1 MHRVGVRLRRLEV
14 SDPQELEARVP
25 GVGVGSRIQIL
36 WKVVHT
42 LTSVPSL
49 HSSFLFSNLGTSV
62 FPNI

>member
-49 HSSFLFSNLGTSV
+49 QTPKDTLA
-62 FPNI
+62 